1 MPDPSDNAR
10 RLLQL
15 LDRLRPQLLGPAFR
29 RLSELQLSPSH
40 LRLLRIL
47 QAAGPLA
54 MKDLADQLALTPPSV
69 TALTRRLVATGLVA
83 RRRHAADSRVVLL
96 ELTPA
101 GRALHAQLTAE
112 QLSQMGRL
120 LAYLSPAEQGQFLDL
135 LERAVQAG
143 EQADG
148 EHLAGSCG

>member
-15 LDRLRPQLLGPAFR
+15 LERLRPQLLGPAFR

-47 QAAGPLA
+47 QAASPLA

-83 RRRHAADSRVVLL
+83 RHRHAADSRVVLL

-112 QLSQMGRL
+112 QLTQMGRL

-148 EHLAGSCG
+148 EHQAGSCG